1 MNQPKTFDQ
10 NLTPDQ
16 RRRAEILR
24 KSFRPQP
31 QYVRPDPPASGKLE
45 RFDDC
50 FGGNPSLLGRSIE
63 LRKRAK
69 AELYWD
75 NATTEEKTAIRDAVV
90 AGEPFRNNE
99 DYTRHFMRRKLNDII
114 SSEVVLNHIIFQVLA
129 L

>member
-1 MNQPKTFDQ
+1 MNKTFDQ

-16 RRRAEILR
+16 RRKAEILR

-31 QYVRPDPPASGKLE
+31 QYVRPDPPSPGKLE

-50 FGGNPSLLGRSIE
+50 LGGNPSLLGRSLE

-69 AELYWD
+69 AELYWAD
-75 NATTEEKTAIRDAVV
+75 ANKDEKESIRAAVS
-90 AGEPFRNNE
+90 NE
-99 DYTRHFMRRKLNDII
+99 DPYRGNELFTRYFLRRHLDDII
-114 SSEVVLNHIIFQVLA
+114 TDDNVLNYIIHRVLA

>member
-1 MNQPKTFDQ
+1 MSFD
-10 NLTPDQ
+10 DQ
-16 RRRAEILR
+16 LDDEQRKRAMALR
-24 KSFRPQP
+24 MQMKSVDE
-31 QYVRPDPPASGKLE
+31 YVRPDPPATGKIE
-45 RFDDC
+45 RFDDV
-50 FGGNPSLLGRSIE
+50 FAGNPTLLGRSLE

-99 DYTRHFMRRKLNDII
+99 DYTRHFMRRKLDDII